1 METFKKFTALI
12 RTAALKTEI
21 AYHQAFA
28 LWTTHNGTATR
39 AHTITTG
46 YKTALT
52 RIFDIAITLALSPY
66 CTGAS

>member
-1 METFKKFTALI
+1 MNAHKKFTALT
-12 RTAALKTEI
+12 RTAALNTEI

-52 RIFDIAITLALSPY
+52 RIFDITIALSPY